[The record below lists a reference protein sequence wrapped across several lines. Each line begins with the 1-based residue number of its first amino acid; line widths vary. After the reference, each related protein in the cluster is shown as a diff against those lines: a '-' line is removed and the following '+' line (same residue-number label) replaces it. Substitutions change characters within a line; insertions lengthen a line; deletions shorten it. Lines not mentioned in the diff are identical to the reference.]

1 MNEPSLRHLRTLT
14 LHMSHDPDVA
24 IAPFDWLPLLSE
36 GFQTLRSLDCTST
49 LATFVLHIHFRRDCP
64 GPRRPRKPSRLSSVS
79 RSLRFVN
86 DGERCQ
92 RLKAIF
98 HEHTLQRFTV
108 ILHFPHEKRKRA
120 VLLKH
125 LREEGFFALHWVGF
139 FGVDPKSNGKLH

>member
-1 MNEPSLRHLRTLT
+1 MD
-14 LHMSHDPDVA
+14 HDPDVA
-24 IAPFDWLPLLSE
+24 IVPFDWLPLLSE

-79 RSLRFVN
+79 RALRFVN

-98 HEHTLQRFTV
+98 HEHTHLRRFAV

-125 LREEGFFALHWVGF
+125 LREEGFVALHWVGF